1 LSRLR
6 LTLALA
12 VLVAVATALAA
23 CGGSDNSDKSPEAV
37 IENATLAG
45 IQSADLDLSLNIE
58 ASGKEG
64 GNVEVSLSG
73 PFTEGAEGSP
83 PQLDMDAKV
92 SGKMNGEDVDF
103 DGGLVLLPNS
113 AYVNYEG
120 TEYEVDPTTYSF
132 VESAIKQSQQ
142 QGNAGEG
149 SGASACEDAA
159 SGIDIASFA
168 DNLANEGTA
177 DVGGTSTTKL
187 SGDLDVSAGLA
198 ALVEVTED
206 PACRSQL
213 GAAGVPSASEL
224 AEAKQE
230 LGKAVKTAHVDL
242 YVGDDDIVRRITVEL
257 DLAPESDG
265 GSPERVRA
273 SFDLTLTGVN
283 EEQEISAPGS
293 ARPLSDLFVK
303 LGVNPLELA
312 GALQG
317 GDLGGLLE
325 GLNGDVGG
333 LGGLP
338 GLESGSTDGG
348 SGEGGA
354 SGGFQSYSDCIR
366 SATSAA
372 DLQKCAELL

>member
-1 LSRLR
+1 
-6 LTLALA
+6 
-12 VLVAVATALAA
+12 VLVAIATALAS
-23 CGGSDNSDKSPEAV
+23 CGGSDNSDESPEAV

-45 IQSADLDLSLNIE
+45 VQSADLDLSLKIE

-64 GNVEVSLSG
+64 GNVDVSVSG
-73 PFTEGAEGSP
+73 PFTEGADGSP
-83 PQLDMDAKV
+83 PQLDLDAKV
-92 SGKMNGEDVDF
+92 SGRMGGDDLDF

-142 QGNAGEG
+142 QGSEG
-149 SGASACEDAA
+149 SESGASACEDAA
-159 SGIDIASFA
+159 SKISISSFS
-168 DNLANEGTA
+168 DNLTNEGTV

-187 SGDLDVSAGLA
+187 SGDLDISGALD

-224 AEAKQE
+224 NEAKQE
-230 LGKAVKTAHVDL
+230 VGGAVKAAHVDL
-242 YVGDDDIVRRITVEL
+242 YVGDDDIIRRIAVEL
-257 DLAPESDG
+257 DLAPESDD
-265 GSPERVRA
+265 GSPERVRVD
-273 SFDLTLTGVN
+273 FDLTLTGVN

-317 GDLGGLLE
+317 GDLNGLLE
-325 GLNGDVGG
+325 GLNGSVGG
-333 LGGLP
+333 LDGLP
-338 GLESGSTDGG
+338 GLDGG
-348 SGEGGA
+348 STGGGGGAGNGA
-354 SGGFQSYSDCIR
+354 SGGIESYSDCIR

-372 DLQKCAELL
+372 DLQKCAAKL

>member
-1 LSRLR
+1 
-6 LTLALA
+6 
-12 VLVAVATALAA
+12 
-23 CGGSDNSDKSPEAV
+23 V

-45 IQSADLDLSLNIE
+45 VESADLDVSLQIE

-64 GNVEVSLSG
+64 GNVDVSLSG
-73 PFTEGAEGSP
+73 PFTEGADGAP
-83 PQLDMDAKV
+83 PQLDLDARV
-92 SGKMNGEDVDF
+92 TGKMSGDALDF

-142 QGNAGEG
+142 QGAEGED

-159 SGIDIASFA
+159 SKIDLASFS
-168 DNLANEGTA
+168 DDLTNEGTA

-187 SGDLDVSAGLA
+187 SGDLDVSGALE
-198 ALVEVTED
+198 ALVEVTQD
-206 PACRSQL
+206 PACKSQL

-224 AEAKQE
+224 EEAKQDV
-230 LGKAVKTAHVDL
+230 GRAVKAAHVDL

-257 DLAPESDG
+257 DLAPEGED
-265 GSPERVRA
+265 GSPERVRVD
-273 SFDLTLTGVN
+273 FDLTLTGVN

-317 GDLGGLLE
+317 GDLNGLLE
-325 GLNGDVGG
+325 GLNGTVGG
-333 LGGLP
+333 LDGLP
-338 GLESGSTDGG
+338 GLGGGPAGGGG
-348 SGEGGA
+348 SGGGA
-354 SGGFQSYSDCIR
+354 SDSLESYSDCIR
-366 SATSAA
+366 DAKTAA
-372 DLQKCAELL
+372 DLQKCAGQL